1 MGFLFFSG
9 HSLAIVVTIVF
20 VFGLAFG
27 VVSAKR
33 ENCPQPPGSFLSTP
47 PPWPGFWQGKP
58 APPGWRP
65 PPPLIPPPHV
75 PGAPLP
81 NPPPPAVAR

>member
-33 ENCPQPPGSFLSTP
+33 ENCHTTRQILLPYPPL
-47 PPWPGFWQGKP
+47 QH
-58 APPGWRP
+58 
-65 PPPLIPPPHV
+65 PPPLVPPPQ
-75 PGAPLP
+75 PLP
-81 NPPPPAVAR
+81 VQPLPPVPR

>member
-9 HSLAIVVTIVF
+9 HSLAIIVTIVF

-33 ENCPQPPGSFLSTP
+33 ENCHTTQQIPLPYPPLQHPPPQPH
-47 PPWPGFWQGKP
+47 
-58 APPGWRP
+58 
-65 PPPLIPPPHV
+65 PLQ
-75 PGAPLP
+75 PLP
-81 NPPPPAVAR
+81 PQPLPPAVPR

>member
-1 MGFLFFSG
+1 MGFLLFSG

-33 ENCPQPPGSFLSTP
+33 ENCHTTQQIPLPYPARPLPQPPQPLP
-47 PPWPGFWQGKP
+47 LQPL
-58 APPGWRP
+58 P
-65 PPPLIPPPHV
+65 PPPV
-75 PGAPLP
+75 P
-81 NPPPPAVAR
+81 R

>member
-1 MGFLFFSG
+1 MGFLLFSG

-33 ENCPQPPGSFLSTP
+33 ENCHTTQQIPLPYPARSLPQPPQPLP
-47 PPWPGFWQGKP
+47 LQPL
-58 APPGWRP
+58 P
-65 PPPLIPPPHV
+65 PPPV
-75 PGAPLP
+75 P
-81 NPPPPAVAR
+81 R

>member
-9 HSLAIVVTIVF
+9 HSLAIVVTVVF

-33 ENCPQPPGSFLSTP
+33 ENCHTTQQIPLPY
-47 PPWPGFWQGKP
+47 P
-58 APPGWRP
+58 ARQFPLLQP
-65 PPPLIPPPHV
+65 PPPQPH
-75 PGAPLP
+75 PLQPLP
-81 NPPPPAVAR
+81 PQPLPPAVPR